1 MNGISLKITTKPVK
15 APAAASR
22 AAAVIG
28 RAVAINPLS
37 APGSFSQL

>member
-1 MNGISLKITTKPVK
+1 MKHNTLDMRTQPIK

-28 RAVAINPLS
+28 RAVAKNPLS